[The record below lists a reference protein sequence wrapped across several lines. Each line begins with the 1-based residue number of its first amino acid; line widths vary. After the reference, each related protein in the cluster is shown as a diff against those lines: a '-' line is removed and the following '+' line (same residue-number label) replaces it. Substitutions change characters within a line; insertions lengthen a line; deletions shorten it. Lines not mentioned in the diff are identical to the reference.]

1 MYYGNDADGNIV
13 MSTDSGILPDVYQ
26 DLFPSQAPD
35 SVSDGDAF
43 IDVTQ
48 SPDSGDGIPD
58 SEENSSPVD
67 FPSFDFVTYDDLIDL
82 MAAIPGY
89 NVYPNTSAVNVFS
102 DVLNG
107 VSGSVGYVILSGAD
121 TNSTYLYYSNKY
133 SVSGKTVT
141 LYSPVTY
148 CNYYSYR
155 PSSSSSY
162 IYTYTVS
169 TIGDTSFTFSNQ
181 LAYTNLLDGYPD
193 VLPFK
198 QKETY
203 SLFFIIAFSLLVLFL
218 IMVVRYRGGRK

>member
-1 MYYGNDADGNIV
+1 MYYGNDTDGNII
-13 MSTDSGILPDVYQ
+13 MSPDSSVLPDSFQ
-26 DLFPSQAPD
+26 DVFPSTAPGY
-35 SVSDGDAF
+35 VSDGNATSDD
-43 IDVTQ
+43 II
-48 SPDSGDGIPD
+48 GD
-58 SEENSSPVD
+58 D
-67 FPSFDFVTYDDLIDL
+67 FPSGSSDPQDGVPSLDFSSFNFVTYDDLIEV

-107 VSGSVGYVILSGAD
+107 VSGNVGYVILSGSD
-121 TNSTYLYYSNKY
+121 TNSTYLYYSNNY
-133 SVSGKTVT
+133 SVSGQTIN
-141 LYSPVTY
+141 LYSPVTF

-155 PSSSSSY
+155 PTTNSSY
-162 IYTYTVS
+162 VYTYNVS

-181 LAYTNLLDGYPD
+181 LAYTNLLNGYPD